1 MIGLEY
7 IRKLYGDTT
16 SSLADKLGISNVNI
30 SHWETQKKPIPEK
43 RLEELSKIY
52 DIPKK
57 FFSKELTK
65 LEELKI
71 EYKKVSHD
79 YDESVIEYEDAYDF
93 DENGIP
99 REFIKRIDGDRGLL
113 EHLRC
118 LETDIKIEKA
128 LQEVRNVIDDSYSES
143 DGVFGIEDFITKRE
157 QNIGLIKKFV
167 SLMKSNSNKFLARV
181 LRAVELSNP
190 VNEDWGTNPR
200 TDNELVHSL
209 AEIMRD
215 WNKSEKERREKE
227 YQEYKDLFGIDDTD
241 NNDE

>member
-7 IRKLYGDTT
+7 IRKLYRDTT
-16 SSLADKLGISNVNI
+16 SSLAEKLGISNVNI

-43 RLEELSKIY
+43 RLEELSQIY
-52 DIPKK
+52 DIPQK
-57 FFSKELTK
+57 FFSKELTR

-79 YDESVIEYEDAYDF
+79 YDESVVEYEDAYDF

-118 LETDIKIEKA
+118 LETDIKIEKT

-143 DGVFGIEDFITKRE
+143 DGVFGIEDFISTRE

-167 SLMKSNSNKFLARV
+167 SLMKSNSSEFLARV
-181 LRAVELSNP
+181 LRVVELSNP
-190 VNEDWGTNPR
+190 VDEDWGTNPR
-200 TDNELVHSL
+200 IDNTLVDSL
-209 AEIMRD
+209 SKVMRD
-215 WNKSEKERREKE
+215 WKKSEKERQKKE
-227 YQEYKDLFGIDDTD
+227 YQEYKELFGIDDA
-241 NNDE
+241 NNIDE